1 MTILYEGFDGYIAN
15 PTLGWFLIAVGI
27 VFFITFIWLVK
38 NDNEE
43 GSTIIILLFAIGFV
57 FVGVFAMK
65 GKQYPIIK
73 AAINEE
79 ISWQDINNKYEL
91 MEQEGQIYTFK
102 VKNITNEE
110 WENHLKEKEN
120 K

>member
-1 MTILYEGFDGYIAN
+1 M
-15 PTLGWFLIAVGI
+15 V
-27 VFFITFIWLVK
+27 
-38 NDNEE
+38 
-43 GSTIIILLFAIGFV
+43 LLFAIAFILTGF
-57 FVGVFAMK
+57 FVMK
-65 GKQYPIIK
+65 DREYPIIK

-79 ISWQDINNKYEL
+79 ISWQEINNKYEL

-110 WENHLKEKEN
+110 WKNHLKEKEN

>member
-1 MTILYEGFDGYIAN
+1 MTILYEGFDGHMAD
-15 PTLGWFLIAVGI
+15 PAFGWFLVIIGVILFIA
-27 VFFITFIWLVK
+27 FIWLVK
-38 NDNEE
+38 NEEEE
-43 GSTIIILLFAIGFV
+43 GSIIVLLFAIGLVLIGV
-57 FVGVFAMK
+57 FVMK
-65 GKQYPIIK
+65 DRTYPIIK

-110 WENHLKEKEN
+110 WENHLKEKES